1 MKIAQLKNSNGH
13 WKKDED
19 KDGLDPQRAQL
30 VLCFGL
36 KQRLQQGKT
45 HAQLKELYPNAHIVL
60 NSGSGEIIGT
70 EIKEDYLVATA
81 IEFDNTKVDAI
92 QVKIADYQD
101 DSYAAGKAIAQ
112 SFSTDAGNSYLMLIS
127 DGTLVNGSE
136 LVKGVNEIFKGRIP
150 VTGGLAGDGTDFD
163 STVVGLN
170 AEPTG
175 GNIVGVFFH
184 GEKLQVNYGSKGGW
198 EIFGPERTVTKSV
211 GNQLFEINGEGAL
224 DLYKKYLGNY
234 AVDLPRSA
242 FLFPL
247 SVKFTDESEPVVRT
261 ILQIDQESN
270 SMIFA
275 GDIPEGSKVRF
286 MKANFD
292 RLIEAAGRAAHQASL
307 PNKPPKLA
315 LLISCVGRKI
325 ILESRSEEEVEA
337 VREALGDQTRLTGF
351 YSYGEISPLNNS
363 SDCALHN
370 QTMTITTI
378 DEI

>member
-1 MKIAQLKNSNGH
+1 MKVALLKNSKGDWEKQIDNDVLEP
-13 WKKDED
+13 K
-19 KDGLDPQRAQL
+19 RVQL
-30 VLCFGL
+30 VICFGL
-36 KQRLQQGKT
+36 KQK
-45 HAQLKELYPNAHIVL
+45 LKEEKIYQQLRTQFPQALIVL
-60 NSGSGEIIGT
+60 NSGSGEIIGN
-70 EIKEDYLVATA
+70 EIKEDHVIATA
-81 IEFDNTKVDAI
+81 IEFDST
-92 QVKIADYQD
+92 QVEAVQVRIDDYKGN
-101 DSYAAGKAIAQ
+101 SYAAGKAIAEK
-112 SFSTDAGNSYLMLIS
+112 FKEGKDPSYLMLIS

-136 LVKGVNEIFKGRIP
+136 LVKGINEIFGGRIP
-150 VTGGLAGDGTDFD
+150 VTGGLAGDGTDFA

-175 GNIVGVFFH
+175 GNIVGVFFK
-184 GEKLQVNYGSKGGW
+184 GKNLQVNYGSKGGW
-198 EIFGPERTVTKSV
+198 EIFGPERTVTKSS
-211 GNQLFEINGEGAL
+211 GNQLYEINGEGAL

-234 AVDLPRSA
+234 AVELPRSA

-261 ILQIDQESN
+261 ILQIDQDSN

-292 RLIEAAGRAAHQASL
+292 RLIEAAGRAAHAASS
-307 PNKPPKLA
+307 PGRPPKLA

-337 VREALGDQTRLTGF
+337 VREAFGNKTKLTGF
-351 YSYGEISPLNNS
+351 YSYGEISPLTNS

>member
-1 MKIAQLKNSNGH
+1 MKVAILTNSKGN
-13 WKKDED
+13 WEKQIDNDELEP
-19 KDGLDPQRAQL
+19 KRVQL
-30 VLCFGL
+30 VICFGL
-36 KQRLQQGKT
+36 KQKLMEEKIYQQLRT
-45 HAQLKELYPNAHIVL
+45 QFPQAQIVL
-60 NSGSGEIIGT
+60 NSGSGEIIGN
-70 EIKEDYLVATA
+70 EIKEDHVIATA
-81 IEFDNTKVDAI
+81 IEFDKTQVEAV
-92 QVKIADYQD
+92 QVKIDDYKGN
-101 DSYAAGKAIAQ
+101 SYAAGKAIAEK
-112 SFSTDAGNSYLMLIS
+112 FKEGEDPSYLMLIS

-136 LVKGVNEIFKGRIP
+136 LVKGINEIFKGRIP
-150 VTGGLAGDGTDFD
+150 VTGGLAGDGTDFA

-175 GNIVGVFFH
+175 GNIVGVFFK
-184 GEKLQVNYGSKGGW
+184 GKNLQVNYGSKGGW
-198 EIFGPERTVTKSV
+198 EIFGPERTVTKSS
-211 GNQLFEINGEGAL
+211 GNQLYEINGEGAL

-234 AVDLPRSA
+234 AVELPRSA

-261 ILQIDQESN
+261 ILQIDQDSN

-292 RLIEAAGRAAHQASL
+292 RLIEAAGRAAHAASL
-307 PNKPPKLA
+307 PGHPPKLA

-337 VREALGDQTRLTGF
+337 VREAFGNKTKLTGF
-351 YSYGEISPLNNS
+351 YSYGEISPLTNS